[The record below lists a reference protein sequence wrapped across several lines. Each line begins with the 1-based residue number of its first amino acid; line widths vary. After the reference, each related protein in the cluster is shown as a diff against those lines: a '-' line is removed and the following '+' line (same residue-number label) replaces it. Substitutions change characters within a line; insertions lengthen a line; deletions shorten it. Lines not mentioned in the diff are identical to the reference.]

1 MATLHSGQ
9 VPSGPNPGIL
19 PPIHDLLTAA
29 RKLTLPTWALIIGI
43 LAIAVPTMVSV
54 ARETWSTEQGGH
66 GPIVFAT
73 GLWLLARQ
81 WPSIE
86 SVRKPGSTWVVALA
100 LGILVP
106 LYVLCRITAIVE
118 IEGYVMYAA
127 VLTVLYGWIGGAAM
141 RLLWFPLF
149 YLAFMLP
156 PPETVVALVTQPLKI
171 AISQWAIALLYWV
184 GYPIGG
190 AGVTIQIGQYQ
201 LLVAAAC
208 SGLNSLISL
217 FALSLFYVYMR
228 HRLHWQYAM
237 MLVLVIIPIAIFANF
252 VRVIILILLT
262 HYQGEAVAQGFMHNF
277 AGLVMFMIAM
287 LTIFL
292 VDVVAYPIWTR
303 FHPEENH
310 DDRP

>member
-1 MATLHSGQ
+1 MLES
-9 VPSGPNPGIL
+9 
-19 PPIHDLLTAA
+19 A
-29 RKLTLPTWALIIGI
+29 RKLAPATWVLIAGI
-43 LAIAVPTMVSV
+43 LAVAIPTMISV
-54 ARETWSTEQGGH
+54 ARESWSTEQGGH

-86 SVRKPGSTWVVALA
+86 SVRKPGSVVIVALMLA
-100 LGILVP
+100 VLVP
-106 LYVLCRITAIVE
+106 LYVLCRITSIVE
-118 IEGYVMYAA
+118 IEGYVMYAT

-141 RLLWFPLF
+141 RMLWFPLF

-171 AISQWAIALLYWV
+171 AISQWAIALLYAV

-228 HRLHWQYAM
+228 HRLHWQYALL
-237 MLVLVIIPIAIFANF
+237 LVLAIIPVAIFANF
-252 VRVIILILLT
+252 VRVLILILLT

-277 AGLVMFMIAM
+277 AGLAMFMVAM

-292 VDVVAYPIWTR
+292 IDVIAYPIWTR
-303 FHPEENH
+303 FHPEESH
-310 DDRP
+310 DGQQ

>member
-1 MATLHSGQ
+1 MIAALRR
-9 VPSGPNPGIL
+9 
-19 PPIHDLLTAA
+19 LTM
-29 RKLTLPTWALIIGI
+29 PTWVLIFGI
-43 LAIAVPTMVSV
+43 LAIAVPTMITV
-54 ARETWSTEQGGH
+54 ARESWSTEQGGH

-81 WPSIE
+81 WPSIA
-86 SVRKPGSTWVVALA
+86 SVRKLGSPWVVALS

-106 LYVLCRITAIVE
+106 LYIMCRITAIVE
-118 IEGYVMYAA
+118 IEGYVMYATVLA
-127 VLTVLYGWIGGAAM
+127 VLYALIGGAAM
-141 RLLWFPLF
+141 RMLWFPLF

-156 PPETVVALVTQPLKI
+156 PPETVVAAVTQPLKI
-171 AISQWAIALLYWV
+171 AISEWAIKLLYAL

-228 HRLHWQYAM
+228 HRLHWQYALL
-237 MLVLVIIPIAIFANF
+237 LVLAIIPIAIFANF
-252 VRVIILILLT
+252 VRVLILILLT
-262 HYQGEAVAQGFMHNF
+262 HYQGEAIAQGFMHNF

-287 LTIFL
+287 LSIFL
-292 VDVVAYPIWTR
+292 VDIVVYPIWTR
-303 FHPEENH
+303 FHPEEIH
-310 DDRP
+310 DGQH

>member
-1 MATLHSGQ
+1 MLES
-9 VPSGPNPGIL
+9 
-19 PPIHDLLTAA
+19 A
-29 RKLTLPTWALIIGI
+29 RKLAPATWVLIAGI
-43 LAIAVPTMVSV
+43 LAIAIPTMVSV
-54 ARETWSTEQGGH
+54 ARDSWSTEQGGH

-86 SVRKPGSTWVVALA
+86 TIRKPGSIAIVILALA
-100 LGILVP
+100 VLVP
-106 LYVLCRITAIVE
+106 LYILCRITSIVE
-118 IEGYVMYAA
+118 IEGYVMYAT
-127 VLTVLYGWIGGAAM
+127 VLTVLYAWIGGAAM
-141 RLLWFPLF
+141 RMLWFPLF

-156 PPETVVALVTQPLKI
+156 PPDTMVALVTQPLKI
-171 AISQWAIALLYWV
+171 AISQWAIALLYAI

-228 HRLHWQYAM
+228 HRLHWQYALL
-237 MLVLVIIPIAIFANF
+237 LVVAIVPIAIFANF
-252 VRVIILILLT
+252 VRVLILILLT
-262 HYQGEAVAQGFMHNF
+262 HYQGEAMAQGFLHNF

-287 LTIFL
+287 LSIFL
-292 VDVVAYPIWTR
+292 VDIVAYPVWTR
-303 FHPEENH
+303 FHPEESN
-310 DDRP
+310 DG

>member
-1 MATLHSGQ
+1 MLES
-9 VPSGPNPGIL
+9 
-19 PPIHDLLTAA
+19 A
-29 RKLTLPTWALIIGI
+29 RKLAPATWVLIAGI
-43 LAIAVPTMVSV
+43 LAIAIPTMISV
-54 ARETWSTEQGGH
+54 ARESWSTEQGGH

-81 WPSIE
+81 WPTIE
-86 SVRKPGSTWVVALA
+86 SVRKPGSVVVVSLALA
-100 LGILVP
+100 VLVP
-106 LYVLCRITAIVE
+106 LYVLCRITSIVE
-118 IEGYVMYAA
+118 IEGYVMYAT

-141 RLLWFPLF
+141 RMLWFPLF
-149 YLAFMLP
+149 YMAFMLP

-171 AISQWAIALLYWV
+171 AISQWAIALLYAI

-228 HRLHWQYAM
+228 HRLHWQYALL
-237 MLVLVIIPIAIFANF
+237 LVLAIIPIAIFANF
-252 VRVIILILLT
+252 VRVLILILLT

-277 AGLVMFMIAM
+277 AGLAMFMVAM

-292 VDVVAYPIWTR
+292 VDVIAYPVWTR
-303 FHPEENH
+303 FHPEESH
-310 DDRP
+310 DGQQ